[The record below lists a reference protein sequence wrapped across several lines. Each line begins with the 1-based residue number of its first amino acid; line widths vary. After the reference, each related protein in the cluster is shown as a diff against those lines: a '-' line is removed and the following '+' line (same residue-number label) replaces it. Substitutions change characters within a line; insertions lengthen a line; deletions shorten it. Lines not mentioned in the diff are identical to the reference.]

1 MTPRRT
7 MSIAQQL
14 YEGVDIPG
22 EGTVGLITYMRTDSL
37 RISDEALSAAKE
49 YIEGR
54 YGKTYHP
61 GEPRRFKTK
70 KAAQD
75 AHEAIRPSDVRL
87 EPDKTGLKGDQ
98 LKLYRLIWSRF
109 IASQMACAVYDA
121 LAVDV
126 VSAGYLFKGS
136 FSTIKFNGYTA
147 VYEES
152 REDEDEDKSV
162 SLPDLKEGELLKL
175 DKLEKEQKFTQPP
188 QRYTEAT
195 LIRAMEEKGIG
206 RPSTYAPTISTILDR
221 EYVIK
226 EGKYLKPTPLGEVI
240 TDLMKEKFNDI
251 VDLEFTAR
259 MEDSL
264 DKVEEGKKNW
274 KSVLEDF
281 YGGFDAELKQ
291 AEKDLDGKR
300 IKVPDEESDEIC
312 DLCGSKMVIKS
323 GRFGRFLACP
333 NYPECKFTKPL
344 VVVMPG
350 SCPKCSGRI
359 LKKTSKNGY
368 TYYGCEKFPECDFM
382 TWDVPVAENCPECGH
397 TLFKKSGRGFKKP
410 YCINE
415 KCSRF
420 VPEEK
425 RGGKR
430 KSATAKDKTGEE
442 ETAKENAK
450 GAAAG
455 KKTAGKKTAA
465 GKTSG
470 DKK

>member
-1 MTPRRT
+1 M
-7 MSIAQQL
+7 
-14 YEGVDIPG
+14 
-22 EGTVGLITYMRTDSL
+22 
-37 RISDEALSAAKE
+37 
-49 YIEGR
+49 
-54 YGKTYHP
+54 
-61 GEPRRFKTK
+61 
-70 KAAQD
+70 
-75 AHEAIRPSDVRL
+75 
-87 EPDKTGLKGDQ
+87 
-98 LKLYRLIWSRF
+98 
-109 IASQMACAVYDA
+109 
-121 LAVDV
+121 
-126 VSAGYLFKGS
+126 
-136 FSTIKFNGYTA
+136 
-147 VYEES
+147 
-152 REDEDEDKSV
+152 
-162 SLPDLKEGELLKL
+162 
-175 DKLEKEQKFTQPP
+175 
-188 QRYTEAT
+188 
-195 LIRAMEEKGIG
+195 
-206 RPSTYAPTISTILDR
+206 
-221 EYVIK
+221 
-226 EGKYLKPTPLGEVI
+226 
-240 TDLMKEKFNDI
+240 
-251 VDLEFTAR
+251 
-259 MEDSL
+259 
-264 DKVEEGKKNW
+264 
-274 KSVLEDF
+274 
-281 YGGFDAELKQ
+281 
-291 AEKDLDGKR
+291 
-300 IKVPDEESDEIC
+300 PDEESDEIC